1 MASAGDVD
9 ALQCEPAVSDR
20 NIKLLLF
27 LTVLVVSML
36 PLLAA
41 MYFLDRSLQTSLN
54 LGFNPHISR
63 VLEDSSQN
71 LLTLRSLDPAR
82 QVEYREQFDTIEQ
95 LRHVYADPAL
105 VRRSVLESLRI
116 YFALG
121 LVAAV
126 AFSVLVAALLSR
138 RIARAYTQT
147 FDELM
152 KQREKVRY
160 LQEIATWQ
168 ELAKM
173 LAHEIK
179 NPLTPIEVLVSSLR
193 KAHAQLSAQDF
204 SARLAQT
211 QAMIGEEL
219 QHLKRTVDNFSDF
232 ARLPEV
238 KLESVD
244 LAATLSGQLQI
255 VGSMFPRAKI
265 DWDAG
270 SAAGVRSRLDPT
282 LFRQVLTNIVRNGV
296 EANPDRDVSFTVRA
310 TPVENG
316 IEISL
321 ENNGEPVPEELV
333 PRLFDPYVSG
343 TRGKDNMGLGLA
355 IVRKIVIDHGGDI
368 RYQTRRGHPEFVIA
382 LPGAH
387 HG

>member
-1 MASAGDVD
+1 M
-9 ALQCEPAVSDR
+9 SDR

-27 LTVLVVSML
+27 LTVLVVSVL
-36 PLLAA
+36 PMIAA
-41 MYFLDRSLQTSLN
+41 LYFLDRSLQTSLN
-54 LGFNPHISR
+54 LGFNPHITR
-63 VLEDSSQN
+63 VLEDSSRN
-71 LLTLRSLDPAR
+71 LLTLRKLDSER
-82 QVEYREQFDTIEQ
+82 QAEYRAQFEQIEQ
-95 LRHVYADPAL
+95 LRHVYEQPAL

-116 YFALG
+116 YFVLG
-121 LVAAV
+121 LVAAL
-126 AFSVLVAALLSR
+126 AFSVLVAAVLSR

-147 FDELM
+147 FDELL

-160 LQEIATWQ
+160 LQEISAWQ

-193 KAHAQLSAQDF
+193 KAHTQLSNDEFAG
-204 SARLAQT
+204 RLAQT

-219 QHLKRTVDNFSDF
+219 QHLKRTVDRFSDF

-238 KLESVD
+238 KLERLD
-244 LAATLSGQLQI
+244 LAATLAAQLQA
-255 VGSMFPRAKI
+255 VGTMFPNARI
-265 DWDAG
+265 DAEC
-270 SAAGVRSRLDPT
+270 AAGVQADIDPT
-282 LFRQVLTNIVRNGV
+282 LFRQVLTNLVRNGV
-296 EANPDRDVSFTVRA
+296 EANPGHGVHFLVHLIETGGV
-310 TPVENG
+310 
-316 IEISL
+316 IEISVR
-321 ENNGEPVPEELV
+321 NDGIPVPDDLV

-368 RYQTRRGHPEFVIA
+368 RYQLQHGSPAFVIS
-382 LPGAH
+382 LPGVP

>member
-1 MASAGDVD
+1 M
-9 ALQCEPAVSDR
+9 SDR

-27 LTVLVVSML
+27 LTVLVVSLL

-63 VLEDSSQN
+63 ILEDSSNN
-71 LLTLRSLDPAR
+71 LLALRSLDPQR
-82 QVEYREQFDTIEQ
+82 QAEYRAQFESIEQ
-95 LRHVYADPAL
+95 LRHVYAQPAL

-121 LVAAV
+121 LVATLT
-126 AFSVLVAALLSR
+126 FSVLVATLLSR
-138 RIARAYTQT
+138 RVARAYTQT
-147 FDELM
+147 FDELS

-168 ELAKM
+168 ALAKM

-179 NPLTPIEVLVSSLR
+179 NPLTPIEVLVSALR
-193 KAHAQLSAQDF
+193 KAHTQLPNDEFA
-204 SARLAQT
+204 ARLEQT
-211 QAMIGEEL
+211 HAMIGEEL
-219 QHLKRTVDNFSDF
+219 QHLKRTVDNFSGF

-244 LAATLSGQLQI
+244 LAALLSTQLQA
-255 VGSMFPRAKI
+255 VGSMFPGTRI
-265 DWDAG
+265 DWN
-270 SAAGVRSRLDPT
+270 SASATGVRASVDPT

-296 EANPDRDVSFTVRA
+296 EANADRDVCFMVRVA
-310 TPVENG
+310 VGERR
-316 IEISL
+316 IELSL
-321 ENNGEPVPEELV
+321 SNDGLPVPDELV

-355 IVRKIVIDHGGDI
+355 IVRKVVIDHGGDI
-368 RYQTRRGHPEFVIA
+368 RYQTRQGHPEFVIT
-382 LPGAH
+382 LPGAS